1 MQQVEI
7 TLTSGT
13 LGLISLILTLIVS
26 SLAIASH
33 FRQRRMFFREEGKAV
48 EQIDALKL
56 KVAELTAWK
65 TIVEAKNHSVD
76 LAIVRIDEN
85 MKFIKDSIEDL
96 KADARTRSIQD
107 SGK

>member
-33 FRQRRMFFREEGKAV
+33 FRQRRMFFREEGKAA
-48 EQIDALKL
+48 EQIEALKL
-56 KVAELTAWK
+56 KVSELMAWK
-65 TIVEAKNHSVD
+65 DIVEAKNHEQALAIGRIEESLKYIKESVD
-76 LAIVRIDEN
+76 HLRD
-85 MKFIKDSIEDL
+85 
-96 KADARTRSIQD
+96 DARCRQEQ
-107 SGK
+107 GK

>member
-13 LGLISLILTLIVS
+13 LGLISLVLTLIVS
-26 SLAIASH
+26 TLAIASH

-48 EQIDALKL
+48 EQIEALKI
-56 KVAELTAWK
+56 KVSELTAWRA
-65 TIVEAKNHSVD
+65 IAEAKNHVVD

-85 MKFIKDSIEDL
+85 IKFIIQRLEEMKEDQRC
-96 KADARTRSIQD
+96 KQD